1 MEHYDNRID
10 AYIEKSPEFAKPILN
25 YLRAV
30 VHEASPM
37 IIETMKW
44 SMPFFDYKGVV
55 CNMAAF
61 KQHCSFG
68 FWKASLLYD
77 PQKVLSLADQAA
89 GSFGRLTSI
98 DDLPPK
104 EVLIEF
110 IQQAMALNEDNK
122 PRPASQKKSPAQRDE
137 LVVPDYFVKFLEAHP
152 QAWLNLNQFSY
163 SQKKEY
169 IEWITEAKTEATR
182 LKRMETAAEWLAEGK
197 SRHWKYK

>member
-1 MEHYDNRID
+1 MEKYDNRID
-10 AYIEKSPEFAKPILN
+10 TYIEKSADFAQPILK
-25 YLRAV
+25 YIRAV
-30 VHEASPM
+30 VHEAVPG
-37 IIETMKW
+37 IAETMKW

-68 FWKASLLYD
+68 FWKASLLHD
-77 PQKVLSLADQAA
+77 PDKVLSLADQAA

-98 DDLPPK
+98 ADLPPK

-110 IQQAMALNEDNK
+110 ILQAVALNEDNK
-122 PRPASQKKSPAQRDE
+122 PRPASQKKSPAQRDALE
-137 LVVPDYFVKFLEAHP
+137 IPDYFVKFLEAHP

>member
-1 MEHYDNRID
+1 MEHYDNRVD
-10 AYIEKSPEFAKPILN
+10 AYIEKSPEFARPILE
-25 YLRAV
+25 YLRKL
-30 VHEASPM
+30 VHETAPHVT
-37 IIETMKW
+37 ETMKW
-44 SMPFFDYKGVV
+44 STPFFDYKGVV
-55 CNMAAF
+55 CAMAAF

-77 PQKVLSLADQAA
+77 PQKILSLADQAA
-89 GSFGRLTSI
+89 GSFGRLSNI

-104 EVLIEF
+104 EVLVEF
-110 IQQAMALNEDNK
+110 IHQAIALNEDNK
-122 PRPASQKKSPAQRDE
+122 VKPAPTKKAPAERVE
-137 LVVPDYFVKFLEAHP
+137 LVIPDYFIKFLEAHP

-182 LKRMETAAEWLAEGK
+182 LKRMETAAEWLTEGK